1 MHIKIIAI
9 GKLKKDYIKKGVADY
24 TRRIIHYI
32 PFEIIEIKEPN
43 LEKFL
48 NRDSFNILL
57 DEKGKQFSSIEFAEF
72 IEKRIN
78 FYAKDIVFFIGSAEG
93 FSEKTKEKANL
104 LLSLSKMTIPHELTR
119 MLLVEQIYR
128 AFTIIRGEQYHK

>member
-72 IEKRIN
+72 IEKRISS
-78 FYAKDIVFFIGSAEG
+78 YTKDIVFFIGSAEG
-93 FSEKTKEKANL
+93 FPEKAKEKASL